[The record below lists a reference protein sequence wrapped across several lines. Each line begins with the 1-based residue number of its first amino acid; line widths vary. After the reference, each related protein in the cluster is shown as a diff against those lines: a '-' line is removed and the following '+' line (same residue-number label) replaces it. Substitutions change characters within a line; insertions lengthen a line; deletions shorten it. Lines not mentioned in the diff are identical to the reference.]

1 MVMPF
6 DNPVALAALASVIP
20 LIILYLL
27 RPKPLQVQIPSLMFL
42 MDIKEEKKRFYT
54 SISKLVK
61 DPLFFIQLF
70 VLILL
75 ALAAASPYFESQEA
89 LSGDHTVLII
99 DGSASMQTDNRFSD
113 AISKA
118 EDYVSKTNTVI
129 LAESTPVTII
139 EEANAQATYDAL
151 ESMKAQATV
160 ADMSSA
166 ISAAMRIL
174 SDQGGNIV
182 VVSDFA
188 SWNGDDPVNSMKLA
202 ESYGLNV
209 QFLLVGREADNIGI
223 IQGTIEVEDG
233 SYNYNGVIK
242 NYQNSRQTVD
252 VEIENLDSGKTSSTS
267 LAIPAR
273 STKQLRL
280 TNLGTGITEVRI
292 LDDDSL
298 AADNTAYISIPKI
311 SDRQLLFVTDV
322 DDLPSKIALSLIPT
336 ITVKEL
342 EGVPDDLSD
351 YSIIV
356 IANKERALASNE
368 IPLLSTYLNAGGKV
382 VFIASEALSSE
393 NAKTELVELL
403 PIMPE
408 SVEDTDNGVTL
419 EVVQDTRLSEDIK
432 YDEVAMYKYLNVT
445 ERIESTTLVATEDDV
460 PMLVYGPVGDG
471 TSVYLGINDIAGEDA
486 WNNFHN
492 LPEYPVFWSKLAG
505 WLGGTGSVQ
514 DYNLKTGTVSALAKE
529 QEIQTPSTTDTVSRV
544 LYDEV
549 GVYQVAGKE
558 IAVNLYT
565 DKESDTTLEGDD
577 VIERSQADDE
587 PGIVRESSYTAK
599 NYLDTYMIIIV
610 FALVILELL
619 VIRKRGEL

>member
-6 DNPVALAALASVIP
+6 DNPLALAALASVIP
-20 LIILYLL
+20 LILLYLL

-42 MDIKEEKKRFYT
+42 MDIKEEKKRFFT

-89 LSGDHTVLII
+89 LSGDHTVIII

-151 ESMKAQATV
+151 ESMQAQATV
-160 ADMSSA
+160 ADLSSA

-419 EVVQDTRLSEDIK
+419 EIVQDTRISEDIK

-445 ERIESTTLVATEDDV
+445 ERIEATTLVATEDDV

-549 GVYQVAGKE
+549 GVYQVAKKE
-558 IAVNLYT
+558 IAVNLYN

>member
-1 MVMPF
+1 MPF

-75 ALAAASPYFESQEA
+75 ALTAASPYFESQEA

-233 SYNYNGVIK
+233 KYNYNGVIK
-242 NYQNSRQTVD
+242 NYQNSRQTID

-403 PIMPE
+403 PVMPE
-408 SVEDTDNGVTL
+408 SVEDTDGGVTL
-419 EVVQDTRLSEDIK
+419 EVVQDTRLSEGIK